1 MLSGSPLKGLG
12 KGSKPHHGKSRPI
25 LCIKEELLSLFQHE
39 TDSFSGFFHANWI
52 RVRIFKSLDQLR
64 QQVSLWFPSVL
75 AGAVSLPLDHEQRL
89 SMTDLFS
96 NDPLSIKDSKNF
108 RLSITHSGS
117 GQFGSFKTPIIALRW
132 TTAFLQIVR
141 GNQPNFSLL
150 KETRIL
156 IVYTIRQRH
165 AIGLKCTNHC
175 QAQTN

>member
-1 MLSGSPLKGLG
+1 
-12 KGSKPHHGKSRPI
+12 
-25 LCIKEELLSLFQHE
+25 
-39 TDSFSGFFHANWI
+39 
-52 RVRIFKSLDQLR
+52 
-64 QQVSLWFPSVL
+64 
-75 AGAVSLPLDHEQRL
+75 
-89 SMTDLFS
+89 MTDLFS

-117 GQFGSFKTPIIALRW
+117 GQFGSFKTPIIALSW
-132 TTAFLQIVR
+132 TTAFLHLVR

-156 IVYTIRQRH
+156 IVNTIRQRH